1 MHDKDKTNRD
11 KNPTTRK
18 YHNLVPEMARVGIQ
32 IWHVTYGVLL
42 KEICPRGNNNVI
54 ILFPYIMISVYYSC

>member
-1 MHDKDKTNRD
+1 MRCMTKTKAHKD

-32 IWHVTYGVLL
+32 IWHVTYGVLH
-42 KEICPRGNNNVI
+42 NW
-54 ILFPYIMISVYYSC
+54 YSAPAGARLALVVMAHVS